1 MGHDSVKNRNTMYQ
15 QKHKNFDPIAA
26 LPTSQTKQYHK
37 NIGNGGSPPPHS
49 PSPTQSKNFSSGYSS
64 APVSPLVK
72 CPPSLPSTPTS
83 PSSPGGWSSPT
94 PKSTK
99 SQSPFAKF
107 RQLES
112 NVNSN
117 PLAGSR
123 TPPLPSKGS
132 SSLYRNLS
140 MPASTPRPTLTVK
153 MMDEKQGQ
161 GRTGGGN
168 LAARSGSGAK
178 EMILM
183 WVQNRIKDYPIPMTN
198 FSTCWNDGLAF
209 CALIHVFYPD
219 NFDWFSLKP
228 ENRRRNFTLAFQ
240 KAEELAGIYPLL
252 EVDDMVRFQKPD
264 WKCVFT
270 YVQSFYRRF
279 RDGRSPPPA
288 SGGQS
293 PGSGGQ
299 VRMSEVAMAIA
310 ESEAAEKRGK
320 QIVQMMDKKIASK
333 SEDKGK

>member
-1 MGHDSVKNRNTMYQ
+1 
-15 QKHKNFDPIAA
+15 
-26 LPTSQTKQYHK
+26 
-37 NIGNGGSPPPHS
+37 
-49 PSPTQSKNFSSGYSS
+49 
-64 APVSPLVK
+64 
-72 CPPSLPSTPTS
+72 
-83 PSSPGGWSSPT
+83 
-94 PKSTK
+94 
-99 SQSPFAKF
+99 
-107 RQLES
+107 
-112 NVNSN
+112 
-117 PLAGSR
+117 
-123 TPPLPSKGS
+123 
-132 SSLYRNLS
+132 

-153 MMDEKQGQ
+153 MMDQQQGQ
-161 GRTGGGN
+161 ARPS

-228 ENRRRNFTLAFQ
+228 ENRRHNFTLAFQ

-279 RDGRSPPPA
+279 RDGRSPSPKPPVGA
-288 SGGQS
+288 G
-293 PGSGGQ
+293 
-299 VRMSEVAMAIA
+299 VKMSEVALAVA
-310 ESEAAEKRGK
+310 ECQAAEQKGR
-320 QIVQMMDKKIASK
+320 QIVQEVKQEVKPEVKNEVKIENDMK
-333 SEDKGK
+333 EVRKG